1 MYKKK
6 EKKIDVLGI
15 SSFWREF
22 ILVNKKGYVWGM
34 WEI

>member
-1 MYKKK
+1 MYKK

-22 ILVNKKGYVWGM
+22 ILVNKKGY
-34 WEI
+34 I